1 MGALNYLAMVIFVV
15 LFLGIGFAIYS
26 DYQRGALER
35 EFEAKAQDLA
45 ERVNLM
51 GAQDVG
57 ATDYLEIYVPPNCQL
72 SFSDNAVLVRIG
84 GSSRSFP
91 VSVSVQEPVPVFGN
105 QRVNLVIQRTPAGVS
120 LSVA

>member
-57 ATDYLEIYVPPNCQL
+57 ATDYLEIYVPPNCRL
-72 SFSDNAVLVRIG
+72 SFADNTILANI
-84 GSSRSFP
+84 GSSSRGFTVTLP
-91 VSVSVQEPVPVFGN
+91 VSGPILSN
-105 QRVNLVIQRTPAGVS
+105 QRVKLVLRRTAAGVS